1 MNVLD
6 KLEYGLFVLSARE
19 NQKDN
24 ACITNVA
31 MQVTDNPTRIAFT
44 VNKNNLTHDMIFNT
58 GKFTLSILTT
68 DVPMELI
75 QHFGFKSGR
84 EVEKFENYPYAQ
96 KNQQGMY
103 YITEKYANAYISG
116 TVFSKMDLGTHT
128 LFLADVVETKDLSEK
143 KSLTYEYYHQ
153 NIKPQPKST
162 KKKYWVCKVCG
173 YVHEEESLPQDFICP
188 WCQHGVADFE
198 VMEVSN

>member
-1 MNVLD
+1 
-6 KLEYGLFVLSARE
+6 
-19 NQKDN
+19 
-24 ACITNVA
+24 
-31 MQVTDNPTRIAFT
+31 MQVTDNPIRIAFT

-103 YITEKYANAYISG
+103 YITEKYANAPVSKSDETKVIISYIVSAASFALSMVM
-116 TVFSKMDLGTHT
+116 VFSADRLYLKKIKRDVSAARERCTNMPEYRLALAEAGGVSPFGAVLGAGILILSYLLQLLPSYFY
-128 LFLADVVETKDLSEK
+128 LFSQMM
-143 KSLTYEYYHQ
+143 S
-153 NIKPQPKST
+153 
-162 KKKYWVCKVCG
+162 
-173 YVHEEESLPQDFICP
+173 
-188 WCQHGVADFE
+188 
-198 VMEVSN
+198 

>member
-1 MNVLD
+1 VLD
-6 KLEYGLFVLSARE
+6 KLEYGLFVLSAHE

-24 ACITNVA
+24 SCITNVA
-31 MQVTDNPTRIAFT
+31 MQVTDNPIRIAFT

-128 LFLADVVETKDLSEK
+128 LFLADVIETQDLSEK

-153 NIKPQPKST
+153 NIKPQPKSD
-162 KKKYWVCKVCG
+162 KKKAWVCKVCG
-173 YVHEEESLPQDFICP
+173 YVHEDENLPQDVVCP

-198 VMEVSN
+198 LMEMSK

>member
-6 KLEYGLFVLSARE
+6 KLEYGLFVLSAHE

-31 MQVTDNPTRIAFT
+31 MQVTDNPIRIAFT

-96 KNQQGMY
+96 KNQQGDQ
-103 YITEKYANAYISG
+103 SG
-116 TVFSKMDLGTHT
+116 SGGSGKQEMS
-128 LFLADVVETKDLSEK
+128 ADYKAGWN
-143 KSLTYEYYHQ
+143 Q
-153 NIKPQPKST
+153 
-162 KKKYWVCKVCG
+162 
-173 YVHEEESLPQDFICP
+173 
-188 WCQHGVADFE
+188 A
-198 VMEVSN
+198 MEDYKNGKLKL